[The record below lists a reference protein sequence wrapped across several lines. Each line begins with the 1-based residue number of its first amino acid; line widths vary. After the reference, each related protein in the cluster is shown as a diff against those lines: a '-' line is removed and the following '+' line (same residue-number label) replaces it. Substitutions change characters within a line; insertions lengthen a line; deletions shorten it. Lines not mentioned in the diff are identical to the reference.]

1 MLICCKST
9 TTPKKGGLNGDPKRV
24 LDKTMLTAETQRT
37 QSLLFDLF
45 SFERKENRYQQAL
58 RRYSHSIHN
67 CVISMTRYYLHC
79 HHAVRSFLFWPLSR
93 KENIYSL
100 CELCVSSEAGGEKHS
115 RTYPHSKA
123 GTIPLC
129 GKV

>member
-1 MLICCKST
+1 
-9 TTPKKGGLNGDPKRV
+9 
-24 LDKTMLTAETQRT
+24 MLTAETQRT

-67 CVISMTRYYLHC
+67 CVISMTCYYLHC

-100 CELCVSSEAGGEKHS
+100 CELCVWFIVVKLFLLIDFYSRSECLLAQSWYLRVSTE
-115 RTYPHSKA
+115 
-123 GTIPLC
+123 L
-129 GKV
+129 